1 MRTTK
6 GVRALLM
13 RVKKQL
19 TLAFITIFV
28 AVLLAPT
35 GSAAIKLTSP
45 ETALLKVM
53 NTTRRAHGL
62 APLRV
67 DPKLLRAAR
76 WQSAD
81 MAAKSYFDHGAFR
94 DRMIAFGVRGPKVGE
109 NLAWGTGS
117 LGTARGVVTGW
128 LRSPEHRVNLLR
140 PGYRR
145 VGIGAAVGSYS
156 GVTGVEMVTADFAG
170 S

>member
-1 MRTTK
+1 M
-6 GVRALLM
+6 G
-13 RVKKQL
+13 VKKQVL
-19 TLAFITIFV
+19 TAFVVIFL
-28 AVLLAPT
+28 AVLAAPGVAT
-35 GSAAIKLTSP
+35 ASSKLTSP
-45 ETALLKVM
+45 EAALLKVM
-53 NTTRRAHGL
+53 NKTRRAHGL
-62 APLRV
+62 KPLRL

-81 MAAKSYFDHGAFR
+81 MATKGYFAHGAFR
-94 DRMIAFGVRGPKVGE
+94 DRMISFGVRGPQVGE

-117 LGTARGVVTGW
+117 LAAPRIVVEQW

-156 GVTGVEMVTADFAG
+156 GLAGVQMVTADFAG
-170 S
+170 H